1 MGGCAPEE
9 SRNEPGKGKKIAGE
23 EEGKSPGKEE
33 EGKGSRALHVA
44 SPKIGKIPILI
55 PEVFMTSN
63 FYLQKFFNHK
73 LIHTPLIKYLQ
84 YKLFTTYFTQN

>member
-1 MGGCAPEE
+1 MIGGVLVVVQEGAEM
-9 SRNEPGKGKKIAGE
+9 EPGKKKEKRGRRK
-23 EEGKSPGKEE
+23 GKSPGKE

-63 FYLQKFFNHK
+63 FYLQKFSITK
-73 LIHTPLIKYLQ
+73 
-84 YKLFTTYFTQN
+84 

>member
-1 MGGCAPEE
+1 MRAKARKAEADGSDFA
-9 SRNEPGKGKKIAGE
+9 RE

-63 FYLQKFFNHK
+63 FYLQKFSITK
-73 LIHTPLIKYLQ
+73 
-84 YKLFTTYFTQN
+84 

>member
-1 MGGCAPEE
+1 MERKKETSSVGMVVARRKKAEMK
-9 SRNEPGKGKKIAGE
+9 PGKERKIAGE

-63 FYLQKFFNHK
+63 YFYKNFQSQNNP
-73 LIHTPLIKYLQ
+73 HT
-84 YKLFTTYFTQN
+84 NN

>member
-1 MGGCAPEE
+1 MRAKARKAEADGGDFA
-9 SRNEPGKGKKIAGE
+9 RE

-44 SPKIGKIPILI
+44 SPKTGKISTLI

-63 FYLQKFFNHK
+63 FYLQKFSITK
-73 LIHTPLIKYLQ
+73 
-84 YKLFTTYFTQN
+84 